1 MHLDSYAN
9 IQKFQESF
17 VQISLK
23 FPRKISLFRI
33 FGRKSEKM
41 LIFDQKFSKLA
52 IIWEYDVI
60 EFGFWGPVLGPV
72 EVIWVFCSFSGPL
85 WTA

>member
-23 FPRKISLFRI
+23 FPRKIPFSIF

-41 LIFDQKFSKLA
+41 LIFDQKTLE
-52 IIWEYDVI
+52 ITNQ
-60 EFGFWGPVLGPV
+60 LG
-72 EVIWVFCSFSGPL
+72 I
-85 WTA
+85 